1 MVWAVPGSCSVMDW
15 ARRMFMRWGGVVLWG
30 KGGLPT
36 FHMGNYFL
44 LKGYLLFLFLDL
56 NLSFK
61 KGRYTVYDPAL
72 CLGDLR
78 SNFLLYNF

>member
-1 MVWAVPGSCSVMDW
+1 MGCSWVVFSVGLGW
-15 ARRMFMRWGGVVLWG
+15 ENVHLVVGGIILRG
-30 KGGLPT
+30 EGGLPT